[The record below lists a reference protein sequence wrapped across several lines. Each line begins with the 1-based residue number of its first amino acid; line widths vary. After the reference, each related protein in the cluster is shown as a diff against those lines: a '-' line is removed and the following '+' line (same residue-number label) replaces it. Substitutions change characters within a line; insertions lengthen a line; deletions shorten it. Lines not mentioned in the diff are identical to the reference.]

1 MKPLLTI
8 CILSYNRAE
17 QLDAL
22 LLYLRRS
29 LLPRYAGGIEL
40 LVVNNCSTDSTAQV
54 LARHEREGL
63 RVVHRELFLP
73 TAEENM
79 MASLE
84 YCTGEYTW
92 FLGDDDYPNI
102 DAFDGLMR
110 HLRGGGVDLFVSN
123 TASISEN
130 GLLLRDSI
138 VPLECASLDLTTDE
152 LVAATG
158 ILALLAGISR
168 LVLRTARARTVDGRL
183 YLAIQTVYA
192 HVFWLLAAFRDAQI
206 RVLGMPLL
214 KYTTL
219 APDADLRRFLKLQ
232 RRTGVGRYTYWGFGL
247 ARLVAFALDEQ
258 VLSADVLA
266 RAFDLNNDGSHSRLL
281 DSLVLYGYKQV
292 LEHFQH
298 GGVEAVT
305 PNDYA
310 TWRDLVLSLDPAYL
324 PMVRRID
331 TLYLQAASNGG
342 VRFGRRIRALRLGR
356 DFIALWEALLH
367 ENRIHSVLYRGS
379 VHGFD
384 VYRGPRGWVAFKRHE
399 TPWPVETVLRL
410 DIAMLCGS
418 SLQAHTDRDELL
430 RIIEREPGGLTLAA
444 EGRIRQHRNAAL
456 WAESLGAHTRHI
468 EGALYTL
475 NKTLAEAMFIVRLPY
490 LLGVRLPRRVW
501 RSARRVLG
509 AVLRRS

>member
-1 MKPLLTI
+1 MKPILTI
-8 CILSYNRAE
+8 CILSYNRAQ

-29 LLPRYAGGIEL
+29 LLPRYAGDIEL
-40 LVVNNCSTDSTAQV
+40 LVVNNCSTDGTAQA
-54 LARHEREGL
+54 LARHEREEL
-63 RVVHRELFLP
+63 RIVHRDIFLP

-102 DAFDGLMR
+102 DAFDDLMR
-110 HLRGGGVDLFVSN
+110 HLRGGADLFVCN
-123 TASISEN
+123 TASISDN

-138 VPLECASLDLTTDE
+138 VSLECLSLDLTIDE
-152 LVAATG
+152 LIAATG

-168 LVLRTARARTVDGRL
+168 LVLRTARARAVDGRR
-183 YLAIQTVYA
+183 YLEIQTVYA
-192 HVFWLLAAFRDAQI
+192 HVFWLLAAFRNAKI
-206 RVLGMPLL
+206 RMLGMPLL

-232 RRTGVGRYTYWGFGL
+232 QRTRVGRYTYWGFGL
-247 ARLVAFALDEQ
+247 ARLIAFALDEQ
-258 VLSADVLA
+258 VLSTDVLA

-292 LEHFQH
+292 LEHFKH
-298 GGVEAVT
+298 AGVEAVASA
-305 PNDYA
+305 DYA
-310 TWRDLVLSLDPAYL
+310 TWRDLVLSLDPTYL

-331 TLYLQAASNGG
+331 ALYLEAAADDGI
-342 VRFGRRIRALRLGR
+342 RFWRRIRALRLGR
-356 DFIALWEALLH
+356 DFMSLWGALLH

-399 TPWPVETVLRL
+399 APFPVETVLRL
-410 DIAMLCGS
+410 DIEMLCGRS
-418 SLQAHTDRDELL
+418 VQAHADRDELL
-430 RIIEREPGGLTLAA
+430 RLIECAPGDLA
-444 EGRIRQHRNAAL
+444 IAAQARL
-456 WAESLGAHTRHI
+456 DTRRSVASWAEPLGAHTRRI
-468 EGALYTL
+468 EGALHTL
-475 NKTLAEAMFIVRLPY
+475 NTTLAEAMFIVRLPY
-490 LLGVRLPRRVW
+490 LLGVRLPRRAW
-501 RSARRVLG
+501 RSARRAFG
-509 AVLRRS
+509 AVLRRT